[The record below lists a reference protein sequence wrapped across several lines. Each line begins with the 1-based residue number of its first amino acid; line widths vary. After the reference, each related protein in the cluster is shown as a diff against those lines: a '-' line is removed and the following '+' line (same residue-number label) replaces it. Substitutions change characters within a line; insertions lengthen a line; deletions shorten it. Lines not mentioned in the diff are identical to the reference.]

1 MSYPKIVSVHKG
13 SLIQVTFPGG
23 LDDPFF
29 TIEGLHIDGG
39 GEEYSQVACLK
50 ACAKLFNEKAESLE
64 VEFEQRTS
72 DVTRQ
77 VD

>member
-1 MSYPKIVSVHKG
+1 MSNPKIISAG
-13 SLIQVTFPGG
+13 IDSLVQVNFPIG

-50 ACAKLFNEKAESLE
+50 ACAKLFSDKAESLE
-64 VEFEQRTS
+64 AEFEKIRNEGLIK
-72 DVTRQ
+72 
-77 VD
+77 